1 MADGNVGSLW
11 MSLGLKETVSK
22 ELKNLGYSL
31 NGTDDKVKE
40 LQKALKGIGND
51 LKSGDV
57 DAYARGIANLS
68 KFLKDTK
75 IEAKGL
81 STLLGSI
88 SGANVQNLLG
98 GEINATNAK
107 KYLGIIKE
115 ITSALSSLGRGNSE
129 NTFGL
134 LSGLYRYSVLLDDIV
149 KIKGQIKDLKETL
162 ETPAGKKHEQSI
174 KDLIA
179 EYTKLRTEMIG
190 VVNSG
195 NLKQLDSNKYSELLG
210 RGIQLYEALHAAAVQ
225 AEKGVTALSN
235 AADKEATSIQKS
247 TEVVNEQTNAFKKQE
262 EQLKATTAAQK
273 EKSAAESKTATAP
286 KIQPFVEDKGLDKM
300 LNDVTAAREK
310 DAAATQ
316 TQIAYTKI
324 LNEVLD
330 AFKGK
335 ASTLLGVKDDS
346 GRKYVDILNEAN
358 AAIEK
363 MNKARAAAMA
373 REGKDFKPENY
384 PDPTPRIKKALE
396 YLSLLQRIDIAQKH
410 ISEVK
415 AANPNVDTKNIKEA
429 AKLVENFRDKLLALQ
444 NDKYLTGADD
454 AHILGAY
461 RKTLAMTLK
470 DVDAI
475 IGKLQKP
482 NPLSDLDG
490 NFSKLDARIDAVR
503 EKLAK
508 LRDLMNEGT
517 QKGYN
522 TSMFGE
528 RISGLGGVVARM
540 EAAMSN
546 KNGEL
551 ANVDKMKQLF
561 SDISVEL
568 NKASTAMQAYGREK
582 AKAVAQEREFAVA
595 SKLSAKDKEAEL
607 KALSDYTKR
616 YMTLVEEKR
625 KVAEKAGISPFFKND
640 NGLKNIKAEIDTLLE
655 RLGRVREDIT
665 LYQHAIGSGTKE
677 GISFGQ
683 QGLKEANTEAEKLMR
698 SITNLQNV
706 YDTLRVSQVNVK
718 DLIGQTPQKQRQDD
732 IQRRMSDY
740 YSKLEKDSAQAAKD
754 AAKAE
759 RERASAEK
767 QRQKELNSA
776 EKQRQNELRNTE
788 RRYDSLGNK
797 VRQLRAEFSRGIS
810 LGANTDKSYEEIRRL
825 LSMMRV
831 LRALQGSLSSTDWRE
846 HIGRLG
852 NYGAGHDATIAN
864 RALQDQRAINAA
876 QEKTN
881 REKEKSID
889 LERKHQ
895 QEIANSAAK
904 VRSDLVRA
912 FEQAKNSAGG
922 LNSTMQD
929 LKSLVMQGGLVYG
942 MQQFAMSVIKT
953 GGELEKQHIALQSIL
968 GDVQNANTMFSQVK
982 QLALQSPFTFSELNR
997 DVKQLAAYGVEYD
1010 QLYDT
1015 TKRLADMAS
1024 GLGVSFERIAL
1035 AFGQVRSRG
1044 WLDGKELRQ
1053 ISYAGIPLLQK
1064 LSEYY
1069 SKREGRKVSTSEVK
1083 TRISGRGVDFED
1095 VKNVFWEMTDAGG
1108 QFYNMQLVLSET
1120 LLGRFNKLKDAWE
1133 IMLSEFASDSNIVGS
1148 NLKHILDLVTNLV
1161 QALHTMAPVVV
1172 AAFSGFALKRL
1183 QTSLGGGIGAALLS
1197 GKASMAS
1204 DIQKKVLLGEKTTA
1218 QELRLLAT
1226 KKLITSEDIKA
1237 LSLAKA
1243 IKKVDLE
1250 RMYINGQISRSIY
1263 KDGMTDFAGTGTFGS
1278 RRKLVEARQ
1287 NGGWW
1292 NKAKAAFIGL
1302 QLRTNAYFTNLKI
1315 QFATTGGFWRTFALK
1330 GMSAFAILT
1339 AGARTMGATL
1349 LAAVGGLPGL
1359 IITGVTMGISY
1370 MYTKS
1375 ADLTNRINQTANEIE
1390 DRIKQLNDFLRENDT
1405 AKVLSGG
1412 DIKEVDNLIDAYKEK
1427 LKQLEPYNYNNL
1439 VMKADEKQSHEERL
1453 KYLDEELKR
1462 LRDAE
1467 MIAKSKM
1474 GNRDNYSDFSGA
1486 ITRSNRNY
1494 ETLEKTTAQNMS
1506 DKGMDFASARS
1517 AAWKGLQPYQKGDM
1531 VNPIKKVI
1539 LKQFGDISKDETMRL
1554 AAMQAM
1560 SNIFASMEIPES
1572 RANMIRASVLQAFGI
1587 GDKDSWLQEEAK
1599 NKLSDLLDS
1608 IAPTIAT
1615 KIRSGQTLNE
1625 AEKAKVEELMQDAKR
1640 GLTGQY
1646 PEFEKALQALLDAS
1660 NFEAVINLVFKDSK
1674 FNDVQN
1680 ELLGNLPKMPL
1691 GVGDPET
1698 QAKKQK
1704 FAQSWGKEGSW
1715 TKAREAANADVAA
1728 KKKEYE
1734 AAKKAKSKRQDE
1746 LKKEWQL
1753 AEQTAK
1759 ELNLFDAKKDKNK
1772 GPKKDSAL
1780 ESLRQQFE
1788 DFKAARQ
1795 WYQKYIGIGN
1805 TQSEAIGKVKSL
1817 FPNLDWKKIDL
1828 SKYMESLEAMM
1839 PGRGFWNTTDRKKFH
1854 TQVNREKAEWQ
1865 YSEIDKVEWERV
1877 SSNFKEA
1884 LEKGVKQANLQKELY
1899 EKTGSLDFAK
1909 LAFQDGAV
1917 WDKQTRKMAE
1927 DFKKNFGHDVN
1938 LGMTEADA
1946 KVLYKDTPLALE
1958 AWQKITTLVKD
1969 NYVKSLQQAADI
1981 IAQTASTQEKIAA
1994 IYAKY
1999 ETPIAQAEEAGN
2011 YGLASRYTRQRDK
2024 EVNSAKTEAF
2034 NKSSDYITFFGAVSQ
2049 LGMDRA
2055 SEIASQIRE
2064 NINQALA
2071 DGTIDAREYG
2081 KQIQQLDEQLN
2092 KLSSGKKNFF
2102 NSGLSGVAEQ
2112 RVKNANEKI
2121 TAGAAL
2127 KQEGERMQQEANTEL
2142 IEAFSNLDFDA
2153 VDEIV
2158 AKMLEGHEKEEKG
2171 DAKLKQ
2177 GQKEAKAA
2185 NEFKE
2190 SMANVSAA
2198 ASKINENIQ
2207 SIVAT
2212 FNDIKD
2218 TASALGVDTENDGWQ
2233 DATAFFNSLGGVS
2246 SSISNMVTSAMSG
2259 NVGGVLQG
2267 FVGIFTSPF
2276 KAFAAAHDAKLE
2288 RQIKLAERNIT
2299 ELERLRN
2306 DVKTAIENTLGGVY
2320 SYKMDADTRKRLG
2333 NVTNSYEKAAR
2344 GESKKSQYSSDTYT
2358 TAKKSLSDPGN
2369 AYLAEQASLM
2379 AQKDEMQ
2386 RQLNAEEGKKKKDKD
2401 KIADYKQQ
2409 IKEMET
2415 TINNFAKDFLKDVYG
2430 VDMKAWASQL
2440 TDAVVSAWSKGE
2452 DAIDAYKKKAKEMVK
2467 DLTKNIVS
2475 QKLMEVALQGPL
2487 DNLTEIIKQKGKL
2500 EPEDVVKVAD
2510 DLYNGTNNA
2519 AENITAILERLKNMG
2534 LDLSENGDGSVT
2546 NGITNITEETADIL
2560 ASYVNAIR
2568 LDVSV
2573 NRAQVKDIGELLK
2586 MRLPEMG
2593 QIQKAQL
2600 GQLTQIVMLAE
2611 ARNEKLDR
2619 MMDWMNAVST
2629 SGRKKLYIS

>member
-1 MADGNVGSLW
+1 MADGNVGNLW
-11 MSLGLKETVSK
+11 MSLGLKDAVSK
-22 ELKNLGYSL
+22 ELKKMADNMEVVDAKTKRAQEQLRKL
-31 NGTDDKVKE
+31 AETDASGKGVAFLDKLKKAIGSSTKEAKE
-40 LQKALKGIGND
+40 LQAIFDAIRNIRGGFGALTGDFGKANLQSYADILKEIRSSMGKISFGGMSGMGEGIYAKIEAVRSAINGINKITNETFRLWD
-51 LKSGDV
+51 SVPRSSPKAKAEFNNIREQLAEIKNAGLGYLKSGDFSK
-57 DAYARGIANLS
+57 AYAWANGLDEQIGKIS
-68 KFLKDTK
+68 SSYEKFLASEKSVVESLRREEGQSRKTTD
-75 IEAKGL
+75 
-81 STLLGSI
+81 
-88 SGANVQNLLG
+88 
-98 GEINATNAK
+98 AT
-107 KYLGIIKE
+107 
-115 ITSALSSLGRGNSE
+115 
-129 NTFGL
+129 
-134 LSGLYRYSVLLDDIV
+134 
-149 KIKGQIKDLKETL
+149 
-162 ETPAGKKHEQSI
+162 
-174 KDLIA
+174 
-179 EYTKLRTEMIG
+179 
-190 VVNSG
+190 
-195 NLKQLDSNKYSELLG
+195 
-210 RGIQLYEALHAAAVQ
+210 
-225 AEKGVTALSN
+225 
-235 AADKEATSIQKS
+235 
-247 TEVVNEQTNAFKKQE
+247 NEQTNALKKQE

-273 EKSAAESKTATAP
+273 EKNATENKAAAAP
-286 KIQPFVEDKGLDKM
+286 KMQPFVEDKGLDKM

-316 TQIAYTKI
+316 AQTSYQLK
-324 LNEVLD
+324 LNEALD

-335 ASTLLGVKDDS
+335 ASAVIGVKDDS
-346 GRKYVDILNEAN
+346 GRKYVDILNAAN
-358 AAIEK
+358 VAIEK
-363 MNKARAAAMA
+363 VNKERAKAMKDQ
-373 REGKDFKPENY
+373 GKAFNPNDF
-384 PDPTPRIKKALE
+384 PDPTPRLKKALE

-415 AANPNVDTKNIKEA
+415 AANPNVDTKNIENA
-429 AKLVENFRDKLLALQ
+429 TRLIENFRNRLLSLQDKMFG
-444 NDKYLTGADD
+444 TGADN
-454 AHILGAY
+454 AHVLGMY
-461 RKTLAMTLK
+461 GKTLAMTLK

-528 RISGLGGVVARM
+528 RISGLGGVVTRM

-551 ANVDKMKQLF
+551 ANIDKMKQLF

-616 YMTLVEEKR
+616 YMTLVEEKH

-655 RLGRVREDIT
+655 RLGRVREDIA
-665 LYQHAIGSGTKE
+665 LYQHAIGTGTKE

-706 YDTLRVSQVNVK
+706 YDTLRVSQANVK

-759 RERASAEK
+759 RERAA
-767 QRQKELNSA
+767 A

-797 VRQLRAEFSRGIS
+797 VRALRREFSRGIS
-810 LGANTDKSYEEIRRL
+810 LGADVSKAEAEIHRL
-825 LSMMRV
+825 IDIMRY
-831 LRALQGSLSSTDWRE
+831 LRQMRTWLVEGQNVVGRIGS
-846 HIGRLG
+846 IGT
-852 NYGAGHDATIAN
+852 GHDATQAG

-1494 ETLEKTTAQNMS
+1494 ERLEKTTAQNMS

-1608 IAPTIAT
+1608 VAPTIAT

-1680 ELLGNLPKMPL
+1680 ELLGNLPKIPL
-1691 GVGDPET
+1691 GVGDPEI

-1715 TKAREAANADVAA
+1715 TKAREAANADIAA

-1772 GPKKDSAL
+1772 NEGPKKDSAL

-1839 PGRGFWNTTDRKKFH
+1839 PGNSFWNTTDRKKFR

-1865 YSEIDKVEWERV
+1865 YSEVDKVEWERV

-2158 AKMLEGHEKEEKG
+2158 AKMLEGNEKEKKG

-2415 TINNFAKDFLKDVYG
+2415 TINNFAKDFLKDIYG

-2467 DLTKNIVS
+2467 GLTKNIVS
-2475 QKLMEVALQGPL
+2475 QKVMEVALQGPL

-2546 NGITNITEETADIL
+2546 NGIKNITEETADIL

>member
-22 ELKNLGYSL
+22 ELNKIADGMTGVDAKTRKAQENLRKLADTDVSGKNISFLKKIQNALGDTSAEA
-31 NGTDDKVKE
+31 KE
-40 LQKALKGIGND
+40 LQAVLGVIGKTKGGWKGITED
-51 LKSGDV
+51 LNIGKLQQCAKLV
-57 DAYARGIANLS
+57 RELEFALTNIES
-68 KFLKDTK
+68 K
-75 IEAKGL
+75 KGL
-81 STLLGSI
+81 SDSGFNLQSTIYQSREAIDAIASLQNHLKFADAPTASGLKAIRQELQGLINEGTSLIQSPIKNYMQIDKWLNTLDGKVTDIEYKYIVATQGVSK
-88 SGANVQNLLG
+88 
-98 GEINATNAK
+98 ETNAV
-107 KYLGIIKE
+107 
-115 ITSALSSLGRGNSE
+115 A
-129 NTFGL
+129 
-134 LSGLYRYSVLLDDIV
+134 D
-149 KIKGQIKDLKETL
+149 
-162 ETPAGKKHEQSI
+162 AGKRAEEQT
-174 KDLIA
+174 KKNA
-179 EYTKLRTEMIG
+179 EA
-190 VVNSG
+190 VN
-195 NLKQLDSNKYSELLG
+195 
-210 RGIQLYEALHAAAVQ
+210 V
-225 AEKGVTALSN
+225 
-235 AADKEATSIQKS
+235 
-247 TEVVNEQTNAFKKQE
+247 QTNALKKQE
-262 EQLKATTAAQK
+262 EQLKATSAAQK
-273 EKSAAESKTATAP
+273 EKSATESKTATAP
-286 KIQPFVEDKGLDKM
+286 KIQPFVENKGLNKM
-300 LNDVTAAREK
+300 LNEATAAREK
-310 DAAATQ
+310 DVAATQ
-316 TQIAYTKI
+316 AQTSYQLK
-324 LNEVLD
+324 LNEALD

-335 ASTLLGVKDDS
+335 ASAVIGVKDDS
-346 GRKYVDILNEAN
+346 GRKYVDILNAAN
-358 AAIEK
+358 VAIEK
-363 MNKARAAAMA
+363 VNKERAKAMKDQ
-373 REGKDFKPENY
+373 GKAFNPNDF
-384 PDPTPRIKKALE
+384 PDPTPRLKKALE

-415 AANPNVDTKNIKEA
+415 AANPNVDTKNIENA
-429 AKLVENFRDKLLALQ
+429 TRLIENFRNRLLSLQDKMFG
-444 NDKYLTGADD
+444 TGADN
-454 AHILGAY
+454 AHVLGMY
-461 RKTLAMTLK
+461 GKTLAMTLK

-655 RLGRVREDIT
+655 RLGRVREDIA
-665 LYQHAIGSGTKE
+665 LYQHAIGTGTKE

-706 YDTLRVSQVNVK
+706 YDTLRVSQANVK

-759 RERASAEK
+759 RERAA
-767 QRQKELNSA
+767 A

-810 LGANTDKSYEEIRRL
+810 LGAHTDKSYEEIRRL

-831 LRALQGSLSSTDWRE
+831 LRALQGSLSSTNWRE
-846 HIGRLG
+846 HLGRLG
-852 NYGAGHDATIAN
+852 NYGAGHDATQAE

-929 LKSLVMQGGLVYG
+929 FKSLIMQGGLVYG
-942 MQQFAMSVIKT
+942 MQQFAMSVITT

-968 GDVQNANTMFSQVK
+968 GDIQNANTMFSQVK
-982 QLALQSPFTFSELNR
+982 ELALQSPFTFSELNK

-1069 SKREGRKVSTSEVK
+1069 SKREGRKVTTSDVK

-1120 LLGRFNKLKDAWE
+1120 LLGRYNKLKDAWE
-1133 IMLSEFASDSNIVGS
+1133 IMLSDFASGNSVIGKG
-1148 NLKHILDLVTNLV
+1148 LKGILNLVTELV
-1161 QALHTMAPVVV
+1161 QAMHSMAPVVA
-1172 AAFSGFALKRL
+1172 AAFTGFALKKM
-1183 QTSLGGGIGAALLS
+1183 QTALGGGIGAALLS
-1197 GKASMAS
+1197 GKASMAA
-1204 DIQKKVLLGEKTTA
+1204 DVQKRVLLGESVTA
-1218 QELRLLAT
+1218 QELRLLQT
-1226 KKLITSEDIKA
+1226 KKQITAEDLKALVAAKALTKAELDRMLITKSITPEMYKQTLAEMGLVSKTWTLKGALSGILGPIKA
-1237 LSLAKA
+1237 IPGKIRAAAVSTASWLAGLRA
-1243 IKKVDLE
+1243 GTTSV
-1250 RMYINGQISRSIY
+1250 RAS
-1263 KDGMTDFAGTGTFGS
+1263 FAGLWASFSMRG
-1278 RRKLVEARQ
+1278 
-1287 NGGWW
+1287 
-1292 NKAKAAFIGL
+1292 AA
-1302 QLRTNAYFTNLKI
+1302 
-1315 QFATTGGFWRTFALK
+1315 
-1330 GMSAFAILT
+1330 AINIVT
-1339 AGARTMGATL
+1339 AGARTLATTL
-1349 LAAVGGLPGL
+1349 WTAIGGLPGL
-1359 IITGVTMGISY
+1359 LITGVTMGMGYWYSKNEELKNS
-1370 MYTKS
+1370 MK
-1375 ADLTNRINQTANEIE
+1375 QTADELQ
-1390 DRIKQLNDFLRENDT
+1390 DRYKQLNDFMKEND
-1405 AKVLSGG
+1405 ASKAIAEG
-1412 DIKEVDNLIDAYKEK
+1412 DDRAIDNMIDEYKEK
-1427 LKQLEPYNYNNL
+1427 IKQIAPYNYNNL
-1439 VMKADEKQSHEERL
+1439 VMKAEEKESHKERL
-1453 KYLDEELKR
+1453 KYLADELNLLQKANELSQGR
-1462 LRDAE
+1462 LTDSGMYKDLKDAAE
-1467 MIAKSKM
+1467 KSSKVFENIDAVASDLITGGEDKQTARKKSFELSLDAKTSTENLKKE
-1474 GNRDNYSDFSGA
+1474 
-1486 ITRSNRNY
+1486 IT
-1494 ETLEKTTAQNMS
+1494 K
-1506 DKGMDFASARS
+1506 
-1517 AAWKGLQPYQKGDM
+1517 
-1531 VNPIKKVI
+1531 I
-1539 LKQFGDISKDETMRL
+1539 FGDISNDRTALE
-1554 AAMQAM
+1554 AAKLSL
-1560 SNIFASMEIPES
+1560 SNLFSGMGIPED
-1572 RANMIRASVLQAFGI
+1572 RANEIRASVLQAFGI
-1587 GDKDSWLQEEAK
+1587 TDGWLESQVGSEMRQMIDNVAP
-1599 NKLSDLLDS
+1599 D
-1608 IAPTIAT
+1608 IAM
-1615 KIRSGQTLNE
+1615 KIRSGQKLTNE
-1625 AEKAKVEELMQDAKR
+1625 EARKVRELMDDAKKN
-1640 GLTGQY
+1640 LILKY
-1646 PEFEKALQALLDAS
+1646 PELESTLQRLLAAS
-1660 NFEAVINLVFKDSK
+1660 HFSAVIDLVVNDAGKYG
-1674 FNDVQN
+1674 DVQ
-1680 ELLGNLPKMPL
+1680 GTMAKRMP
-1691 GVGDPET
+1691 
-1698 QAKKQK
+1698 K
-1704 FAQSWGKEGSW
+1704 FALYEKSKKDQYMSYISSWGKQDSW
-1715 TKAREAANADVAA
+1715 YEARNAA
-1728 KKKEYE
+1728 KTEIDRLKNEYD
-1734 AAKKAKSKRQDE
+1734 AARKSKSSKERLNWLKYQYDNAVGAAFDLLNYDYKGEDKKSNKVPKVKGDKKDKELDE
-1746 LKKEWQL
+1746 LKRQL
-1753 AEQTAK
+1753 
-1759 ELNLFDAKKDKNK
+1759 
-1772 GPKKDSAL
+1772 
-1780 ESLRQQFE
+1780 E

-1795 WYQKYIGIGN
+1795 AYQKLRK
-1805 TQSEAIGKVKSL
+1805 EAGMSRAKAKNEVFGLYKD
-1817 FPNLDWKKIDL
+1817 LDWKKIDL
-1828 SKYMESLEAMM
+1828 DNYSGSIARLK
-1839 PGRGFWNTTDRKKFH
+1839 GGFNFDKTIDRKKFR
-1854 TQVNREKAEWQ
+1854 TQLDKENFEWRF
-1865 YSEIDKVEWERV
+1865 SEELKPEWERV
-1877 SSNFKEA
+1877 ASNFKEA

-1917 WDKQTRKMAE
+1917 WDEQTRKMAE
-1927 DFKKNFGHDVN
+1927 DFKKNFGYDVN

-1981 IAQTASTQEKIAA
+1981 IAQTASTQEKIAT

-1999 ETPIAQAEEAGN
+1999 ETPIAQAKEAGDN
-2011 YGLASRYTRQRDK
+2011 GLAYRYTRQRDK

-2102 NSGLSGVAEQ
+2102 NAGLSGVAEQ
-2112 RVKNANEKI
+2112 RVQNANEKI

-2127 KQEGERMQQEANTEL
+2127 KQEGERLAQEATTRL
-2142 IEAFSNLDFDA
+2142 LDALKNSDW
-2153 VDEIV
+2153 DGV
-2158 AKMLEGHEKEEKG
+2158 AKATAEVQEGKKKAKEGENKI
-2171 DAKLKQ
+2171 KE
-2177 GQKEAKAA
+2177 GQEEAKAA
-2185 NEFKE
+2185 NKFKKAM
-2190 SMANVSAA
+2190 SAVSVAA
-2198 ASKINENIQ
+2198 DKINANIQ
-2207 SIVAT
+2207 GVVAA

-2218 TASALGVDTENDGWQ
+2218 TASALGVDTESNAWQ
-2233 DATAFFNSLGGVS
+2233 DATAFFDSLNGISNSI
-2246 SSISNMVTSAMSG
+2246 SSIATSAMSG
-2259 NVGGVLQG
+2259 NVGGVIQG
-2267 FVGIFTSPF
+2267 VVGIFTSPF
-2276 KAFAAAHDAKLE
+2276 KAFAAAHDAKQE

-2299 ELERLRN
+2299 ELEHLRN
-2306 DVKTAIENTLGGVY
+2306 DVKTTIENTLGGVY
-2320 SYKMDADTRKRLG
+2320 SYEMDKDTKATLKK
-2333 NVTNSYEKAAR
+2333 VTDNYEK
-2344 GESKKSQYSSDTYT
+2344 GLKLQKSGVLIGYNGPYTSDTYNA
-2358 TAKKSLSDPGN
+2358 AKKSLAEPDN
-2369 AYLAEQASLM
+2369 AFLAEQASLM

-2386 RQLNAEEGKKKKDKD
+2386 RQLNAEQGKKKKDKD
-2401 KIADYKQQ
+2401 KIADYKQE

-2415 TINNFAKDFLKDVYG
+2415 TIKQLATDFLKDIYG
-2430 VDMKAWASQL
+2430 VDMKSWASQL
-2440 TDAVVSAWSKGE
+2440 TDAVVSAWEKGE
-2452 DAIDAYKKKAKEMVK
+2452 DAIDAYKKKARDMVK
-2467 DLTKNIVS
+2467 DLTKNILS
-2475 QKLMEVALQGPL
+2475 QKIMEKALEGPL
-2487 DNLTEIIKQKGKL
+2487 EALTTTIKQKGRL
-2500 EPEDVVKVAD
+2500 EPEDVLNVANELYKQTD
-2510 DLYNGTNNA
+2510 DAVY
-2519 AENITAILERLKNMG
+2519 NITAILESLKDKG
-2534 LDLSENGDGSVT
+2534 LDLSATGDGSVT
-2546 NGITNITEETADIL
+2546 NGIKNITEETADIL

>member
-22 ELKNLGYSL
+22 ELNKIADGMTGVDAKTRKAQENLRKLADTDVSGKNISFLKKIQNALGDTSAEA
-31 NGTDDKVKE
+31 KE
-40 LQKALKGIGND
+40 LQAVLGVIGKTKGGWKGITED
-51 LKSGDV
+51 LNIGKLQQ
-57 DAYARGIANLS
+57 YAKLVRELEFALTNIES
-68 KFLKDTK
+68 K
-75 IEAKGL
+75 KGL
-81 STLLGSI
+81 SDSGFNLQSTIYQSREAIDAIASLQNHLKFADAPTASGLKAIRQELQGLINEGTSLIHSPIKNYMQIDKWLNTLDGKVTDIEYKYIVATQGVSK
-88 SGANVQNLLG
+88 
-98 GEINATNAK
+98 ETNAV
-107 KYLGIIKE
+107 
-115 ITSALSSLGRGNSE
+115 A
-129 NTFGL
+129 
-134 LSGLYRYSVLLDDIV
+134 D
-149 KIKGQIKDLKETL
+149 
-162 ETPAGKKHEQSI
+162 AGKRAEEQT
-174 KDLIA
+174 KKNA
-179 EYTKLRTEMIG
+179 E
-190 VVNSG
+190 
-195 NLKQLDSNKYSELLG
+195 
-210 RGIQLYEALHAAAVQ
+210 A
-225 AEKGVTALSN
+225 
-235 AADKEATSIQKS
+235 
-247 TEVVNEQTNAFKKQE
+247 VNEQTNALKKQE

-286 KIQPFVEDKGLDKM
+286 KIQPFVENKGLNKM
-300 LNDVTAAREK
+300 LNEATAAREK
-310 DAAATQ
+310 DVAATQ
-316 TQIAYTKI
+316 AQTSYQLK
-324 LNEVLD
+324 LNEALD

-335 ASTLLGVKDDS
+335 ASAVIGVKDDS
-346 GRKYVDILNEAN
+346 GRKYVDILNAAN
-358 AAIEK
+358 VAIEK
-363 MNKARAAAMA
+363 VNKERAKAMKDQ
-373 REGKDFKPENY
+373 GKAFNPNDF
-384 PDPTPRIKKALE
+384 PDPTPRLKKALE

-415 AANPNVDTKNIKEA
+415 AANPNVDTKNIENA
-429 AKLVENFRDKLLALQ
+429 TRLIENFRNRLLSLQDKMFG
-444 NDKYLTGADD
+444 TGADN
-454 AHILGAY
+454 AHVLGMY
-461 RKTLAMTLK
+461 GKTLAMTLK

-582 AKAVAQEREFAVA
+582 AKAVATDRNLETMEARYRRLQELMSEVSRKIRELNDSAKRGFKVGADTSRVGSAISRLFEMRDKFNNADIGSKNAVA
-595 SKLSAKDKEAEL
+595 EL
-607 KALSDYTKR
+607 VSEYK
-616 YMTLVEEKR
+616 
-625 KVAEKAGISPFFKND
+625 I
-640 NGLKNIKAEIDTLLE
+640 LKNEIGNAKSEQDKLNNAITRANKKQDRKNERQEARDNKQRLSEIKA
-655 RLGRVREDIT
+655 
-665 LYQHAIGSGTKE
+665 A
-677 GISFGQ
+677 
-683 QGLKEANTEAEKLMR
+683 EA
-698 SITNLQNV
+698 
-706 YDTLRVSQVNVK
+706 
-718 DLIGQTPQKQRQDD
+718 
-732 IQRRMSDY
+732 
-740 YSKLEKDSAQAAKD
+740 
-754 AAKAE
+754 
-759 RERASAEK
+759 
-767 QRQKELNSA
+767 
-776 EKQRQNELRNTE
+776 
-788 RRYDSLGNK
+788 RYDSLGNK
-797 VRQLRAEFSRGIS
+797 VRSLRREFSRGIS
-810 LGANTDKSYEEIRRL
+810 LGADVSKAEAEIHRL
-825 LSMMRV
+825 IDIMRY
-831 LRALQGSLSSTDWRE
+831 LRQMRTWLVEGQNVVGRIGS
-846 HIGRLG
+846 IGT
-852 NYGAGHDATIAN
+852 GHDATQAG

-1226 KKLITSEDIKA
+1226 KKLIISEDIKA

-1375 ADLTNRINQTANEIE
+1375 ADLTNRINQTTNEIE

-1494 ETLEKTTAQNMS
+1494 ERLEKTTAQNMS

-1715 TKAREAANADVAA
+1715 TKARETANADVAA

-1780 ESLRQQFE
+1780 KSLRQQFE

-1839 PGRGFWNTTDRKKFH
+1839 PGRGFWNTTDRKKFR

-2415 TINNFAKDFLKDVYG
+2415 TINNFAKDFLKDIYG

-2475 QKLMEVALQGPL
+2475 QKVMEVALQGPL

>member
-1 MADGNVGSLW
+1 MASG
-11 MSLGLKETVSK
+11 
-22 ELKNLGYSL
+22 NLGDLWFQLGIKDNSHKALNSMLKDVQRLEGMINSL
-31 NGTDDKVKE
+31 NLSINKEQDPKKKKEMKEQLSNALNYLHLLQKVNIELNKISGIKNVNAGINTGELDRAKKALMDFRNELINLQAGKTAGGVDNAFMSAYNAKFRNLITDVRQIEKAFDKENTLSASKNNAARLNRELETTKNKLAEIQSLQSRGIRNRIDTTALLSGGNTLRGVKRRMETMLADDNLLANGAKVKSLLSDIAFAYTKATGKVQEYKRTASETASVDSAFSKQKLAVEQINTILGNIDKLKGKSLEIGTDTSKLTAVRGEIERIKTTIESFSGKQLLNKGFGDALNE
-40 LQKALKGIGND
+40 LQLWKERVN
-51 LKSGDV
+51 
-57 DAYARGIANLS
+57 RT
-68 KFLKDTK
+68 LKDQ
-75 IEAKGL
+75 
-81 STLLGSI
+81 
-88 SGANVQNLLG
+88 SGANQSAKATDRNLETMEARYRRLQELMSEVSRKIRELNDSARQG
-98 GEINATNAK
+98 IKVGADTSRAEIAISRLTEMRDKFNNADIGSKNAVAELVSEYKILKNEIGNAK
-107 KYLGIIKE
+107 SEQDKLNNA
-115 ITSALSSLGRGNSE
+115 ITRAN
-129 NTFGL
+129 
-134 LSGLYRYSVLLDDIV
+134 
-149 KIKGQIKDLKETL
+149 
-162 ETPAGKKHEQSI
+162 
-174 KDLIA
+174 
-179 EYTKLRTEMIG
+179 
-190 VVNSG
+190 
-195 NLKQLDSNKYSELLG
+195 
-210 RGIQLYEALHAAAVQ
+210 
-225 AEKGVTALSN
+225 
-235 AADKEATSIQKS
+235 
-247 TEVVNEQTNAFKKQE
+247 KKQDRKNE
-262 EQLKATTAAQK
+262 RQEARDNKQRLSEIK
-273 EKSAAESKTATAP
+273 AAEA
-286 KIQPFVEDKGLDKM
+286 
-300 LNDVTAAREK
+300 
-310 DAAATQ
+310 
-316 TQIAYTKI
+316 
-324 LNEVLD
+324 
-330 AFKGK
+330 
-335 ASTLLGVKDDS
+335 
-346 GRKYVDILNEAN
+346 
-358 AAIEK
+358 
-363 MNKARAAAMA
+363 
-373 REGKDFKPENY
+373 
-384 PDPTPRIKKALE
+384 
-396 YLSLLQRIDIAQKH
+396 
-410 ISEVK
+410 
-415 AANPNVDTKNIKEA
+415 
-429 AKLVENFRDKLLALQ
+429 
-444 NDKYLTGADD
+444 
-454 AHILGAY
+454 
-461 RKTLAMTLK
+461 
-470 DVDAI
+470 
-475 IGKLQKP
+475 
-482 NPLSDLDG
+482 
-490 NFSKLDARIDAVR
+490 
-503 EKLAK
+503 
-508 LRDLMNEGT
+508 
-517 QKGYN
+517 
-522 TSMFGE
+522 
-528 RISGLGGVVARM
+528 
-540 EAAMSN
+540 
-546 KNGEL
+546 
-551 ANVDKMKQLF
+551 
-561 SDISVEL
+561 
-568 NKASTAMQAYGREK
+568 
-582 AKAVAQEREFAVA
+582 
-595 SKLSAKDKEAEL
+595 
-607 KALSDYTKR
+607 
-616 YMTLVEEKR
+616 
-625 KVAEKAGISPFFKND
+625 
-640 NGLKNIKAEIDTLLE
+640 
-655 RLGRVREDIT
+655 
-665 LYQHAIGSGTKE
+665 
-677 GISFGQ
+677 
-683 QGLKEANTEAEKLMR
+683 
-698 SITNLQNV
+698 
-706 YDTLRVSQVNVK
+706 
-718 DLIGQTPQKQRQDD
+718 
-732 IQRRMSDY
+732 
-740 YSKLEKDSAQAAKD
+740 
-754 AAKAE
+754 
-759 RERASAEK
+759 
-767 QRQKELNSA
+767 
-776 EKQRQNELRNTE
+776 
-788 RRYDSLGNK
+788 RYDSLGNK
-797 VRQLRAEFSRGIS
+797 VRALRREFSRGIS
-810 LGANTDKSYEEIRRL
+810 LGADVSKAEAEIHRL
-825 LSMMRV
+825 IHLMRYFKIMHSELKAGNMSAV
-831 LRALQGSLSSTDWRE
+831 GRIGS
-846 HIGRLG
+846 IGT
-852 NYGAGHDATIAN
+852 GHDATQAG

-1405 AKVLSGG
+1405 AKVLAGG

-1494 ETLEKTTAQNMS
+1494 ERLEKTTAQNMS

-1608 IAPTIAT
+1608 VAPTIAT

-1680 ELLGNLPKMPL
+1680 ELLGNLPKIPL
-1691 GVGDPET
+1691 GVGDPEI

-1759 ELNLFDAKKDKNK
+1759 ELNLFDAKKDKNKNK

-1899 EKTGSLDFAK
+1899 KKTGSLDFAK

-2158 AKMLEGHEKEEKG
+2158 AKMLEGNEKEKKG

-2415 TINNFAKDFLKDVYG
+2415 TINNFAKDFLKDIYG

-2475 QKLMEVALQGPL
+2475 QKVMEAALQGPL
-2487 DNLTEIIKQKGKL
+2487 DNLTEIIKKKGKL

-2546 NGITNITEETADIL
+2546 NGIKNITEETADIL

>member
-1 MADGNVGSLW
+1 MASGNLGDLWFQLGIKDNSHKALNSMLKDVQRLEGMINSLNQKI
-11 MSLGLKETVSK
+11 SDVKTDAKDSK
-22 ELKNLGYSL
+22 EMKARLLNALNYLHLLQKVNIELNKVGDIKNVNAGINTGELDRAKKALMDFRNELINLQAGKTAGGVDNAFMSAYNAKFRNLITDVRQIEKAFDKENTLSASKNNAARLNRELETTKNKLAEIQSLQSRGIRNRIDTTALLSGGNTLRGVKRRMETMLADDNLLANGAKVKSLLSDIAFAYTKATGKVQEYKRTASETASVDSAFRKQKLAVEQINTILSNIDKLKGKSL
-31 NGTDDKVKE
+31 EFGTDTSKLTAVRGEIERIKTTIESFSGKQLLNKGFGDTLNE
-40 LQKALKGIGND
+40 LQLWKERVN
-51 LKSGDV
+51 
-57 DAYARGIANLS
+57 RT
-68 KFLKDTK
+68 LKDQ
-75 IEAKGL
+75 
-81 STLLGSI
+81 
-88 SGANVQNLLG
+88 SGANQSAKATDRNLETMEARYRRLQELVSEVNRKIRELNDSARQG
-98 GEINATNAK
+98 IKVGADTSRAEIAISRLTEMRDKFNNADIGSKNAVAELVSEYKILKNEIGNAK
-107 KYLGIIKE
+107 SEQDKLNNA
-115 ITSALSSLGRGNSE
+115 ITRAN
-129 NTFGL
+129 
-134 LSGLYRYSVLLDDIV
+134 
-149 KIKGQIKDLKETL
+149 
-162 ETPAGKKHEQSI
+162 
-174 KDLIA
+174 
-179 EYTKLRTEMIG
+179 
-190 VVNSG
+190 
-195 NLKQLDSNKYSELLG
+195 
-210 RGIQLYEALHAAAVQ
+210 
-225 AEKGVTALSN
+225 
-235 AADKEATSIQKS
+235 
-247 TEVVNEQTNAFKKQE
+247 KKQDRKNE
-262 EQLKATTAAQK
+262 RQEARDNKQRLSEIK
-273 EKSAAESKTATAP
+273 AAEA
-286 KIQPFVEDKGLDKM
+286 
-300 LNDVTAAREK
+300 
-310 DAAATQ
+310 
-316 TQIAYTKI
+316 
-324 LNEVLD
+324 
-330 AFKGK
+330 
-335 ASTLLGVKDDS
+335 
-346 GRKYVDILNEAN
+346 
-358 AAIEK
+358 
-363 MNKARAAAMA
+363 
-373 REGKDFKPENY
+373 
-384 PDPTPRIKKALE
+384 
-396 YLSLLQRIDIAQKH
+396 
-410 ISEVK
+410 
-415 AANPNVDTKNIKEA
+415 
-429 AKLVENFRDKLLALQ
+429 
-444 NDKYLTGADD
+444 
-454 AHILGAY
+454 
-461 RKTLAMTLK
+461 
-470 DVDAI
+470 
-475 IGKLQKP
+475 
-482 NPLSDLDG
+482 
-490 NFSKLDARIDAVR
+490 
-503 EKLAK
+503 
-508 LRDLMNEGT
+508 
-517 QKGYN
+517 
-522 TSMFGE
+522 
-528 RISGLGGVVARM
+528 
-540 EAAMSN
+540 
-546 KNGEL
+546 
-551 ANVDKMKQLF
+551 
-561 SDISVEL
+561 
-568 NKASTAMQAYGREK
+568 
-582 AKAVAQEREFAVA
+582 
-595 SKLSAKDKEAEL
+595 
-607 KALSDYTKR
+607 
-616 YMTLVEEKR
+616 
-625 KVAEKAGISPFFKND
+625 
-640 NGLKNIKAEIDTLLE
+640 
-655 RLGRVREDIT
+655 
-665 LYQHAIGSGTKE
+665 
-677 GISFGQ
+677 
-683 QGLKEANTEAEKLMR
+683 
-698 SITNLQNV
+698 
-706 YDTLRVSQVNVK
+706 
-718 DLIGQTPQKQRQDD
+718 
-732 IQRRMSDY
+732 
-740 YSKLEKDSAQAAKD
+740 
-754 AAKAE
+754 
-759 RERASAEK
+759 
-767 QRQKELNSA
+767 
-776 EKQRQNELRNTE
+776 
-788 RRYDSLGNK
+788 RYDSLGNK
-797 VRQLRAEFSRGIS
+797 VRSLRREFSRGIS
-810 LGANTDKSYEEIRRL
+810 LGADVSKAEAEIHRL
-825 LSMMRV
+825 IDIMRY
-831 LRALQGSLSSTDWRE
+831 LRQMRTWLVEGQNVVGRIGS
-846 HIGRLG
+846 IGT
-852 NYGAGHDATIAN
+852 GHDATQAG

-1375 ADLTNRINQTANEIE
+1375 ADLTNRINQTTNEIE

-1494 ETLEKTTAQNMS
+1494 ERLEKTTAQNMS

-1772 GPKKDSAL
+1772 GTKKDSAL

-1839 PGRGFWNTTDRKKFH
+1839 PGRGFWNTTDRKKFR

-1865 YSEIDKVEWERV
+1865 YSEVDKVEWERV

-1917 WDKQTRKMAE
+1917 WNKQTRKMAE

-2401 KIADYKQQ
+2401 KIADYKQE

-2415 TINNFAKDFLKDVYG
+2415 TIKQLATDFLKDIYG
-2430 VDMKAWASQL
+2430 VDMKSWASQL
-2440 TDAVVSAWSKGE
+2440 TDAVVSAWEKGE
-2452 DAIDAYKKKAKEMVK
+2452 DAIDAYKKKARDMVK
-2467 DLTKNIVS
+2467 DLTKNILS
-2475 QKLMEVALQGPL
+2475 QKIMEKALEGPL
-2487 DNLTEIIKQKGKL
+2487 EALTTTIKQKGRL
-2500 EPEDVVKVAD
+2500 EPEDVVNVAD
-2510 DLYNGTNNA
+2510 ELYKQTDDA
-2519 AENITAILERLKNMG
+2519 VYNITAILESLKDKG
-2534 LDLSENGDGSVT
+2534 LDLSATGDSSLT
-2546 NGITNITEETADIL
+2546 NGIKNITEETADIL

>member
-1 MADGNVGSLW
+1 MADGNVGNLW

-22 ELKNLGYSL
+22 ELNKIADGMTGVDAKTRKAQENLRKLADTDVSGKNISFLKKIQNALGDTSAEA
-31 NGTDDKVKE
+31 KE
-40 LQKALKGIGND
+40 LQAVLGVIGKTKGGWKGITED
-51 LKSGDV
+51 LNIGKLQQ
-57 DAYARGIANLS
+57 YAKLVRELEFALTNIES
-68 KFLKDTK
+68 K
-75 IEAKGL
+75 KGL
-81 STLLGSI
+81 SDSGFNLQSTIYQSREAIDAIASLQNHLKFADAPTASGLKAIRQELQGLINEGTSLIQSPIKNYTQIDKWLNTLDGKVTDIEYKYIVATQGVSK
-88 SGANVQNLLG
+88 
-98 GEINATNAK
+98 ETNAV
-107 KYLGIIKE
+107 
-115 ITSALSSLGRGNSE
+115 A
-129 NTFGL
+129 
-134 LSGLYRYSVLLDDIV
+134 D
-149 KIKGQIKDLKETL
+149 
-162 ETPAGKKHEQSI
+162 AGKRAEEQT
-174 KDLIA
+174 KKNA
-179 EYTKLRTEMIG
+179 E
-190 VVNSG
+190 
-195 NLKQLDSNKYSELLG
+195 
-210 RGIQLYEALHAAAVQ
+210 A
-225 AEKGVTALSN
+225 
-235 AADKEATSIQKS
+235 
-247 TEVVNEQTNAFKKQE
+247 VNEQTNALKKQE
-262 EQLKATTAAQK
+262 EQLKATSAAQK
-273 EKSAAESKTATAP
+273 EKSAAESKAATAP
-286 KIQPFVEDKGLDKM
+286 KMQPFVEDKGLDKM

-363 MNKARAAAMA
+363 INKARAAAMV
-373 REGKDFKPENY
+373 REDFNPANY

-429 AKLVENFRDKLLALQ
+429 ARLVENFRNKLLALQ

-568 NKASTAMQAYGREK
+568 NKASTAMQTYGREK
-582 AKAVAQEREFAVA
+582 AKAVASDRNLETMEARYRRLQELISEVNRKIRELNDSAKQGFKVGADTSRVGSAISRLFEMRDKFNNADIGSKNAVA
-595 SKLSAKDKEAEL
+595 EL
-607 KALSDYTKR
+607 VSEYK
-616 YMTLVEEKR
+616 
-625 KVAEKAGISPFFKND
+625 I
-640 NGLKNIKAEIDTLLE
+640 LKNEIGNAKSEQDKLNNAITRANKKQDRKNERQEARDNKQRLSEIKA
-655 RLGRVREDIT
+655 
-665 LYQHAIGSGTKE
+665 A
-677 GISFGQ
+677 
-683 QGLKEANTEAEKLMR
+683 EA
-698 SITNLQNV
+698 
-706 YDTLRVSQVNVK
+706 
-718 DLIGQTPQKQRQDD
+718 
-732 IQRRMSDY
+732 
-740 YSKLEKDSAQAAKD
+740 
-754 AAKAE
+754 
-759 RERASAEK
+759 
-767 QRQKELNSA
+767 
-776 EKQRQNELRNTE
+776 
-788 RRYDSLGNK
+788 RYDSLGNK
-797 VRQLRAEFSRGIS
+797 VRALRREFSRGIS
-810 LGANTDKSYEEIRRL
+810 LGADVSKAEAEIHRL
-825 LSMMRV
+825 IDIMRY
-831 LRALQGSLSSTDWRE
+831 LRQMRIELTAGNMNVVGRIGS
-846 HIGRLG
+846 IGT
-852 NYGAGHDATIAN
+852 GHDATQAG

-1494 ETLEKTTAQNMS
+1494 ERLEKTTAQNMS

-1608 IAPTIAT
+1608 VAPTIAT

-1680 ELLGNLPKMPL
+1680 ELLGNLPKIPL
-1691 GVGDPET
+1691 GVGDPEI
-1698 QAKKQK
+1698 QAKRQK

-1759 ELNLFDAKKDKNK
+1759 ELNLFDAKKDKNKNK

-1839 PGRGFWNTTDRKKFH
+1839 PGNSFWNTTDRKKFR

-1865 YSEIDKVEWERV
+1865 YSEVDKVEWERV

-2049 LGMDRA
+2049 LGLDRA

-2158 AKMLEGHEKEEKG
+2158 AKMLEGNEKEEKG

-2415 TINNFAKDFLKDVYG
+2415 TINNFAKDFLKDIYG

-2475 QKLMEVALQGPL
+2475 QKVMEVALQGPL

-2546 NGITNITEETADIL
+2546 NGIKNITEETADIL

>member
-134 LSGLYRYSVLLDDIV
+134 LSGLYRYSVLLDNIV
-149 KIKGQIKDLKETL
+149 NIKGQIKDLKETL

-210 RGIQLYEALHAAAVQ
+210 RGIQLYEALHATAVQ

-235 AADKEATSIQKS
+235 AADKEATSTQKS
-247 TEVVNEQTNAFKKQE
+247 TEAVNEQTNALKKQE
-262 EQLKATTAAQK
+262 EQLKATSAAQK
-273 EKSAAESKTATAP
+273 EKSATESKAVAAP
-286 KIQPFVEDKGLDKM
+286 KIQPFVEDKGLEKM
-300 LNDVTAAREK
+300 LFDTTAAREK

-316 TQIAYTKI
+316 TQISYQLK

-363 MNKARAAAMA
+363 IYKARAAAMA
-373 REGKDFKPENY
+373 KEGKDFNPANY

-429 AKLVENFRDKLLALQ
+429 TKLVENFRDKLLALQ
-444 NDKYLTGADD
+444 NDKGTGADD
-454 AHILGAY
+454 AHVLGAY
-461 RKTLAMTLK
+461 RKTWAMTLK

-582 AKAVAQEREFAVA
+582 AKAVATDRNLETMEARYRRLQELISEVNRKIRELNDSAKRGFKVGADTSRVGSAISRLFEMRDKFNNADIGSKNAVA
-595 SKLSAKDKEAEL
+595 EL
-607 KALSDYTKR
+607 VSEYK
-616 YMTLVEEKR
+616 
-625 KVAEKAGISPFFKND
+625 I
-640 NGLKNIKAEIDTLLE
+640 LKNEIGNAKSEQDKLNNAITRANKKQDRKNERQEARDNKQRLSEIKA
-655 RLGRVREDIT
+655 
-665 LYQHAIGSGTKE
+665 A
-677 GISFGQ
+677 
-683 QGLKEANTEAEKLMR
+683 EA
-698 SITNLQNV
+698 
-706 YDTLRVSQVNVK
+706 
-718 DLIGQTPQKQRQDD
+718 
-732 IQRRMSDY
+732 
-740 YSKLEKDSAQAAKD
+740 
-754 AAKAE
+754 
-759 RERASAEK
+759 
-767 QRQKELNSA
+767 
-776 EKQRQNELRNTE
+776 
-788 RRYDSLGNK
+788 RYDSLGNK
-797 VRQLRAEFSRGIS
+797 VRSLRREFSRGIS
-810 LGANTDKSYEEIRRL
+810 LGADVSKAEAEIHRL
-825 LSMMRV
+825 IDIMRY
-831 LRALQGSLSSTDWRE
+831 LRQMRTWLVEGQNVVGRIGS
-846 HIGRLG
+846 IGT
-852 NYGAGHDATIAN
+852 GHDATQAG
-864 RALQDQRAINAA
+864 RALQDQKATNAAA
-876 QEKTN
+876 QEAINKGV
-881 REKEKSID
+881 RRGID
-889 LERKHQ
+889 LERERQ
-895 QEIANSAAK
+895 QEIAKSAAK
-904 VRSDLVRA
+904 VRSDLA
-912 FEQAKNSAGG
+912 AALACANAEASKMHGT
-922 LNSTMQD
+922 LND
-929 LKSLVMQGGLVYG
+929 IKSLFLQGGIVYG
-942 MQQFAMSVIKT
+942 AQSLFNAIVQT
-953 GGELEKQHIALQSIL
+953 GGEIVQQHIALRSIL
-968 GDVQNANTMFSQVK
+968 GDVTKADELFAQTQE
-982 QLALQSPFTFSELNR
+982 LALRSPFKFGELNR
-997 DVKQLAAYGVEYD
+997 DVKQLAAFGVEAD
-1010 QLYDT
+1010 SLYDT
-1015 TKRLADMAS
+1015 TKRLADIAS
-1024 GLGVSFERIAL
+1024 GLGVSFERLGL
-1035 AFGQVRSRG
+1035 AYGQVKARS

-1053 ISYAGIPLLQK
+1053 FAYAGLPLLQK
-1064 LSEYY
+1064 ITELYNSEGKNNKTNYKQSDVKEMI
-1069 SKREGRKVSTSEVK
+1069 SKRQVS
-1083 TRISGRGVDFED
+1083 FED
-1095 VKNVFWEMTDAGG
+1095 VQKVLWKMTDEGG

-1120 LLGRFNKLKDAWE
+1120 LLGQWNKLKDAWE
-1133 IMLSEFASDSNIVGS
+1133 IMLSRFAEGKNVIGGTFMFAIKGATDLLLTIDKLSPALLTFASVFLSKKLFGLASSRLGIGS
-1148 NLKHILDLVTNLV
+1148 IGRNLNDQAKIQLRNYAIEQQQLVLERKITQEIATQNVQKRAYWLADVQTQQAVMGRLALEGKLSILQMQKAVKEGLITKELIDQLVIMGQITARQGEIILKGG
-1161 QALHTMAPVVV
+1161 TMAAV
-1172 AAFSGFALKRL
+1172 
-1183 QTSLGGGIGAALLS
+1183 
-1197 GKASMAS
+1197 M
-1204 DIQKKVLLGEKTTA
+1204 
-1218 QELRLLAT
+1218 
-1226 KKLITSEDIKA
+1226 
-1237 LSLAKA
+1237 
-1243 IKKVDLE
+1243 
-1250 RMYINGQISRSIY
+1250 N
-1263 KDGMTDFAGTGTFGS
+1263 MTGS
-1278 RRKLVEARQ
+1278 K
-1287 NGGWW
+1287 
-1292 NKAKAAFIGL
+1292 
-1302 QLRTNAYFTNLKI
+1302 
-1315 QFATTGGFWRTFALK
+1315 LK
-1330 GMSAFAILT
+1330 GMLSFVGGWVGLTFMAVTQVISSIYNEFSAIKEKAESLQAPDSDWMKDYYDALGAKKGTTDTELKKQIDSMKQLLIKSDAYTKTIDEQIKKAKDLNEQYDILRKGVENAKNVASGDAGMIADAIGSTGGWKSGNPFNDTIEENLKDLQHSTDAYQLKLSTFDELTKSKMDSVASAILGA
-1339 AGARTMGATL
+1339 AGAGKTLEDKIRILADEGGQKWAIFQANMVKWNGNIAYSIKGLGNRANDVTSDINEIANDDVPKILGAIRKHLGLYGNDFKNWCNQNPERFRSML
-1349 LAAVGGLPGL
+1349 LQIMDEATWLVPQIKKKLEELTSFEFKPSGKKNS
-1359 IITGVTMGISY
+1359 ITGRTVMQERVFENLNGNQKAYDLISSY
-1370 MYTKS
+1370 IEEGSWYKTKNNAQS
-1375 ADLTNRINQTANEIE
+1375 ALQDLYNEMKSRQKGGASKASIAEAKKDYDTLYKAVLQGFGYRFIPE
-1390 DRIKQLNDFLRENDT
+1390 DKKSN
-1405 AKVLSGG
+1405 KVPKNKG
-1412 DIKEVDNLIDAYKEK
+1412 DKEDKE
-1427 LKQLEPYNYNNL
+1427 
-1439 VMKADEKQSHEERL
+1439 
-1453 KYLDEELKR
+1453 LDELKR
-1462 LRDAE
+1462 
-1467 MIAKSKM
+1467 
-1474 GNRDNYSDFSGA
+1474 
-1486 ITRSNRNY
+1486 
-1494 ETLEKTTAQNMS
+1494 
-1506 DKGMDFASARS
+1506 
-1517 AAWKGLQPYQKGDM
+1517 
-1531 VNPIKKVI
+1531 
-1539 LKQFGDISKDETMRL
+1539 
-1554 AAMQAM
+1554 
-1560 SNIFASMEIPES
+1560 
-1572 RANMIRASVLQAFGI
+1572 
-1587 GDKDSWLQEEAK
+1587 
-1599 NKLSDLLDS
+1599 
-1608 IAPTIAT
+1608 
-1615 KIRSGQTLNE
+1615 
-1625 AEKAKVEELMQDAKR
+1625 
-1640 GLTGQY
+1640 
-1646 PEFEKALQALLDAS
+1646 
-1660 NFEAVINLVFKDSK
+1660 
-1674 FNDVQN
+1674 
-1680 ELLGNLPKMPL
+1680 
-1691 GVGDPET
+1691 
-1698 QAKKQK
+1698 
-1704 FAQSWGKEGSW
+1704 
-1715 TKAREAANADVAA
+1715 
-1728 KKKEYE
+1728 
-1734 AAKKAKSKRQDE
+1734 
-1746 LKKEWQL
+1746 QL
-1753 AEQTAK
+1753 
-1759 ELNLFDAKKDKNK
+1759 
-1772 GPKKDSAL
+1772 
-1780 ESLRQQFE
+1780 E

-1795 WYQKYIGIGN
+1795 AYQKLRK
-1805 TQSEAIGKVKSL
+1805 EAGMSRAKAKNEVFGLYKD
-1817 FPNLDWKKIDL
+1817 LDWKKIDL
-1828 SKYMESLEAMM
+1828 DNYSGSIARLKD
-1839 PGRGFWNTTDRKKFH
+1839 GFNFDKTNDRKKFR
-1854 TQVNREKAEWQ
+1854 TQLDKENFEWRF
-1865 YSEIDKVEWERV
+1865 SEELKPEWERV
-1877 SSNFKEA
+1877 VSNFKEA

-1917 WDKQTRKMAE
+1917 WNKQTRKMAE

-2158 AKMLEGHEKEEKG
+2158 AKMLEGNEKGKKG

-2218 TASALGVDTENDGWQ
+2218 TASALGVDTESDGWQ

-2267 FVGIFTSPF
+2267 VVGIFTSPF

-2415 TINNFAKDFLKDVYG
+2415 TINNFAKDFLKDIYG

-2475 QKLMEVALQGPL
+2475 QKVMEAALQGPL
-2487 DNLTEIIKQKGKL
+2487 DNLTEIIKKKGKL

-2546 NGITNITEETADIL
+2546 NGIKNITEETADIL

>member
-11 MSLGLKETVSK
+11 MSLGIKDAVSK
-22 ELKNLGYSL
+22 ELNRIADSMTGVDAKTKKAQESMRKLAEENLAGKNVAFLDRLKKAIGDS
-31 NGTDDKVKE
+31 TKEAKE
-40 LQKALKGIGND
+40 LQVVFEAIRSIRGGFSSLNWSVGAKSLKEYYGIIMKINDALNKLYTRGLTASGDKMWGSATGALKVLEGISKIKEEGNFFFENFFKTDKAKAGLED
-51 LKSGDV
+51 LQ
-57 DAYARGIANLS
+57 R
-68 KFLKDTK
+68 
-75 IEAKGL
+75 E
-81 STLLGSI
+81 
-88 SGANVQNLLG
+88 
-98 GEINATNAK
+98 
-107 KYLGIIKE
+107 IIKLQKE
-115 ITSALSSLGRGNSE
+115 GM
-129 NTFGL
+129 GL
-134 LSGLYRYSVLLDDIV
+134 LNKRTLDTEGLAWAAGLDDKIYKLHRAYSVLRDDEE
-149 KIKGQIKDLKETL
+149 KLLATTE
-162 ETPAGKKHEQSI
+162 KKKPVWKQDEELA
-174 KDLIA
+174 KKNA
-179 EYTKLRTEMIG
+179 EA
-190 VVNSG
+190 VN
-195 NLKQLDSNKYSELLG
+195 
-210 RGIQLYEALHAAAVQ
+210 V
-225 AEKGVTALSN
+225 
-235 AADKEATSIQKS
+235 
-247 TEVVNEQTNAFKKQE
+247 QTNALKKQE
-262 EQLKATTAAQK
+262 EQLKATSAAQK
-273 EKSAAESKTATAP
+273 EKNATENKAAAAP

-363 MNKARAAAMA
+363 MNKARAAAMVK
-373 REGKDFKPENY
+373 EGKDFNPANY

-528 RISGLGGVVARM
+528 RISGLGGVVSRM

-551 ANVDKMKQLF
+551 SNVDKMKQLF

-582 AKAVAQEREFAVA
+582 AKVVASDRNLETMEARYRRLQELISEVTRKIRELNDSARQGIKVGADTSRAESAISRLTEMRDKFNSADIGSKNAVA
-595 SKLSAKDKEAEL
+595 EL
-607 KALSDYTKR
+607 VSEYK
-616 YMTLVEEKR
+616 
-625 KVAEKAGISPFFKND
+625 I
-640 NGLKNIKAEIDTLLE
+640 LKNEIGNAKSEQDKLNNAITRANKKQDRKNERQEARDNKQRLSEIKA
-655 RLGRVREDIT
+655 
-665 LYQHAIGSGTKE
+665 
-677 GISFGQ
+677 
-683 QGLKEANTEAEKLMR
+683 TEA
-698 SITNLQNV
+698 
-706 YDTLRVSQVNVK
+706 
-718 DLIGQTPQKQRQDD
+718 
-732 IQRRMSDY
+732 
-740 YSKLEKDSAQAAKD
+740 
-754 AAKAE
+754 
-759 RERASAEK
+759 
-767 QRQKELNSA
+767 
-776 EKQRQNELRNTE
+776 
-788 RRYDSLGNK
+788 RYDSLGNK
-797 VRQLRAEFSRGIS
+797 VRALRREFSRGIS
-810 LGANTDKSYEEIRRL
+810 LGADVSKAEAEIHRL
-825 LSMMRV
+825 TNIMRY
-831 LRALQGSLSSTDWRE
+831 LRIMRSELEAGNMRE
-846 HIGRLG
+846 VGRIGNVG
-852 NYGAGHDATIAN
+852 TGHDTTLAG
-864 RALQDQRAINAA
+864 RALQDQKATNAAA
-876 QEKTN
+876 QEAINKGI
-881 REKEKSID
+881 RRGID
-889 LERKHQ
+889 LERERQ
-895 QEIANSAAK
+895 QEIAKSAAK
-904 VRSDLVRA
+904 VRSDLA
-912 FEQAKNSAGG
+912 AALAGANAEASKMHG
-922 LNSTMQD
+922 TLND
-929 LKSLVMQGGLVYG
+929 IKSLFLQGGIVYG
-942 MQQFAMSVIKT
+942 AQSLFNAIVQT
-953 GGELEKQHIALQSIL
+953 GGEIVQQHIALRSIL
-968 GDVQNANTMFSQVK
+968 GDVTKADELFAQTQE
-982 QLALQSPFTFSELNR
+982 LALRSPFKFGELNR
-997 DVKQLAAYGVEYD
+997 DVKQLAAFGVEAD
-1010 QLYDT
+1010 SLYDT
-1015 TKRLADMAS
+1015 TKRLADIAS
-1024 GLGVSFERIAL
+1024 GLGVSFERLGL
-1035 AFGQVRSRG
+1035 AYGQVKARS

-1053 ISYAGIPLLQK
+1053 FAYAGLPLLQK
-1064 LSEYY
+1064 ITELYNSEGKNNKTNYKQSDVKEMI
-1069 SKREGRKVSTSEVK
+1069 SKRQVS
-1083 TRISGRGVDFED
+1083 FED
-1095 VKNVFWEMTDAGG
+1095 VQKVLWKMTDEGG

-1120 LLGRFNKLKDAWE
+1120 LLGQWNKLKDAWE
-1133 IMLSEFASDSNIVGS
+1133 IMLSRFAEGKNIIGGTFMFAIKGATDLLLTIDKLSPALLTFASVFLSKKLFGLASSRLGIGSIGKNLNDQAKIQLRNYAIEQQQLVLERKITQEIATQNVQKRAYQLADVQTQAATMSRLALEGKLSILQMQKAVKEGLITRELVNQLVVMGQITAKQGEIILNGGRTAAVMNMTGSKLKSMLSFVGGWVGLTFMAVTQVVSSIYNEFSAIKEKAESLQAPDSDWMKDYYDALGAKKGTTDTELKKQIDSMKQLLIKSDAYTKTIDEQIKKAKDLNEQYDILRKGVENAKNVASGDAGMIADAIGS
-1148 NLKHILDLVTNLV
+1148 TGGWKSGNPFNDTIEENLKDLQHSTDAYQLKLSTFDELTKSKMDSVASAIL
-1161 QALHTMAPVVV
+1161 
-1172 AAFSGFALKRL
+1172 
-1183 QTSLGGGIGAALLS
+1183 GAAGAGKTLEDKIRILADEGGQKWAVFQADMVKWNKNIGFSIKVLGNKANDVTSDINEIANDDVPKILNTIKKHLGLYGNDFKNWCNRNPERFRNMLLQIMNEATWLVPQIKKKLEELTGFEFKPS
-1197 GKASMAS
+1197 GNKNSVTGKTVMQERVFENLRGNQKAYDLISSYIVDGSWYKTKNNAQSALQDLYNEMKSRQKGGASKASIAEA
-1204 DIQKKVLLGEKTTA
+1204 KKDYDTLHKAVLQG
-1218 QELRLLAT
+1218 
-1226 KKLITSEDIKA
+1226 
-1237 LSLAKA
+1237 
-1243 IKKVDLE
+1243 
-1250 RMYINGQISRSIY
+1250 
-1263 KDGMTDFAGTGTFGS
+1263 FGY
-1278 RRKLVEARQ
+1278 
-1287 NGGWW
+1287 N
-1292 NKAKAAFIGL
+1292 FI
-1302 QLRTNAYFTNLKI
+1302 
-1315 QFATTGGFWRTFALK
+1315 
-1330 GMSAFAILT
+1330 
-1339 AGARTMGATL
+1339 
-1349 LAAVGGLPGL
+1349 P
-1359 IITGVTMGISY
+1359 
-1370 MYTKS
+1370 
-1375 ADLTNRINQTANEIE
+1375 E
-1390 DRIKQLNDFLRENDT
+1390 DRKSN
-1405 AKVLSGG
+1405 KVPKNKG
-1412 DIKEVDNLIDAYKEK
+1412 DKRDKE
-1427 LKQLEPYNYNNL
+1427 
-1439 VMKADEKQSHEERL
+1439 
-1453 KYLDEELKR
+1453 LDELKR
-1462 LRDAE
+1462 
-1467 MIAKSKM
+1467 
-1474 GNRDNYSDFSGA
+1474 
-1486 ITRSNRNY
+1486 
-1494 ETLEKTTAQNMS
+1494 
-1506 DKGMDFASARS
+1506 
-1517 AAWKGLQPYQKGDM
+1517 
-1531 VNPIKKVI
+1531 
-1539 LKQFGDISKDETMRL
+1539 
-1554 AAMQAM
+1554 
-1560 SNIFASMEIPES
+1560 
-1572 RANMIRASVLQAFGI
+1572 
-1587 GDKDSWLQEEAK
+1587 
-1599 NKLSDLLDS
+1599 
-1608 IAPTIAT
+1608 
-1615 KIRSGQTLNE
+1615 
-1625 AEKAKVEELMQDAKR
+1625 
-1640 GLTGQY
+1640 
-1646 PEFEKALQALLDAS
+1646 
-1660 NFEAVINLVFKDSK
+1660 
-1674 FNDVQN
+1674 
-1680 ELLGNLPKMPL
+1680 
-1691 GVGDPET
+1691 
-1698 QAKKQK
+1698 
-1704 FAQSWGKEGSW
+1704 
-1715 TKAREAANADVAA
+1715 
-1728 KKKEYE
+1728 
-1734 AAKKAKSKRQDE
+1734 
-1746 LKKEWQL
+1746 QL
-1753 AEQTAK
+1753 
-1759 ELNLFDAKKDKNK
+1759 
-1772 GPKKDSAL
+1772 
-1780 ESLRQQFE
+1780 E

-1795 WYQKYIGIGN
+1795 AYQKLRK
-1805 TQSEAIGKVKSL
+1805 EAGMSRAQAKNEVFGLYKD
-1817 FPNLDWKKIDL
+1817 LDWKKIDL
-1828 SKYMESLEAMM
+1828 DNYSGSIARLK
-1839 PGRGFWNTTDRKKFH
+1839 GGFNFDKTNDRKKFR
-1854 TQVNREKAEWQ
+1854 TQLDKENFEWRF
-1865 YSEIDKVEWERV
+1865 SEELKPEWERV
-1877 SSNFKEA
+1877 ASNFKEA

-2246 SSISNMVTSAMSG
+2246 SSISNIMSG

-2415 TINNFAKDFLKDVYG
+2415 TINNFAKDFLKDIYG

-2475 QKLMEVALQGPL
+2475 QKVMEVALQGPL

-2546 NGITNITEETADIL
+2546 NGIKNITEETADIL

>member
-1 MADGNVGSLW
+1 MADGNLGDLWFQLGIKDNSHKALNSMLKDVQRLEGMINSLNL
-11 MSLGLKETVSK
+11 SINKEQDPKKKK
-22 ELKNLGYSL
+22 ELKEQLSNVLNYLHLLQKVNIELNKISGIKNVNAGINTGELDRAKKALMDFRNELINLQAGKTAGGVDNAFMSAYNAKFRNLITDVRQIEKAFDKENTLSASKNNAARLNRELETTKNKLAEIQSL
-31 NGTDDKVKE
+31 QSRGIRNRIDTTALLSGGNTLRGVKRRMETMLADDNLLANGAKVKSLLSDIAFAYTKATGKVQEYKRTASETASVDSAFSKQKLAVEQINTILGNIDKLKGKSLEIGTDTSKLTAVRGEIERIKTTIESFSGKQLLNKGFGDALNE
-40 LQKALKGIGND
+40 LQLWKERVN
-51 LKSGDV
+51 
-57 DAYARGIANLS
+57 RT
-68 KFLKDTK
+68 LKDQ
-75 IEAKGL
+75 
-81 STLLGSI
+81 
-88 SGANVQNLLG
+88 SGANQSAKATDRNLETMEARYRRLQELMSEVSRKIRELNDSARQG
-98 GEINATNAK
+98 IKVGADTSRAEIAISRLTEMRDKFNNADIGSKNAVAELVSEYKILKNEIGNAK
-107 KYLGIIKE
+107 SEQDKLNNA
-115 ITSALSSLGRGNSE
+115 ITRAN
-129 NTFGL
+129 
-134 LSGLYRYSVLLDDIV
+134 
-149 KIKGQIKDLKETL
+149 
-162 ETPAGKKHEQSI
+162 
-174 KDLIA
+174 
-179 EYTKLRTEMIG
+179 
-190 VVNSG
+190 
-195 NLKQLDSNKYSELLG
+195 
-210 RGIQLYEALHAAAVQ
+210 
-225 AEKGVTALSN
+225 
-235 AADKEATSIQKS
+235 
-247 TEVVNEQTNAFKKQE
+247 KKQDRKNE
-262 EQLKATTAAQK
+262 RQEARDNKQRLSEIK
-273 EKSAAESKTATAP
+273 AAEA
-286 KIQPFVEDKGLDKM
+286 
-300 LNDVTAAREK
+300 
-310 DAAATQ
+310 
-316 TQIAYTKI
+316 
-324 LNEVLD
+324 
-330 AFKGK
+330 
-335 ASTLLGVKDDS
+335 
-346 GRKYVDILNEAN
+346 
-358 AAIEK
+358 
-363 MNKARAAAMA
+363 
-373 REGKDFKPENY
+373 
-384 PDPTPRIKKALE
+384 
-396 YLSLLQRIDIAQKH
+396 
-410 ISEVK
+410 
-415 AANPNVDTKNIKEA
+415 
-429 AKLVENFRDKLLALQ
+429 
-444 NDKYLTGADD
+444 
-454 AHILGAY
+454 
-461 RKTLAMTLK
+461 
-470 DVDAI
+470 
-475 IGKLQKP
+475 
-482 NPLSDLDG
+482 
-490 NFSKLDARIDAVR
+490 
-503 EKLAK
+503 
-508 LRDLMNEGT
+508 
-517 QKGYN
+517 
-522 TSMFGE
+522 
-528 RISGLGGVVARM
+528 
-540 EAAMSN
+540 
-546 KNGEL
+546 
-551 ANVDKMKQLF
+551 
-561 SDISVEL
+561 
-568 NKASTAMQAYGREK
+568 
-582 AKAVAQEREFAVA
+582 
-595 SKLSAKDKEAEL
+595 
-607 KALSDYTKR
+607 
-616 YMTLVEEKR
+616 
-625 KVAEKAGISPFFKND
+625 
-640 NGLKNIKAEIDTLLE
+640 
-655 RLGRVREDIT
+655 
-665 LYQHAIGSGTKE
+665 
-677 GISFGQ
+677 
-683 QGLKEANTEAEKLMR
+683 
-698 SITNLQNV
+698 
-706 YDTLRVSQVNVK
+706 
-718 DLIGQTPQKQRQDD
+718 
-732 IQRRMSDY
+732 
-740 YSKLEKDSAQAAKD
+740 
-754 AAKAE
+754 
-759 RERASAEK
+759 
-767 QRQKELNSA
+767 
-776 EKQRQNELRNTE
+776 
-788 RRYDSLGNK
+788 RYDSLGNK
-797 VRQLRAEFSRGIS
+797 VRSLRREFSRGIS
-810 LGANTDKSYEEIRRL
+810 LGADVSKAEAEIHRL
-825 LSMMRV
+825 IDIMRY
-831 LRALQGSLSSTDWRE
+831 LRQMRTWLVEGQNVVGRIGS
-846 HIGRLG
+846 IGT
-852 NYGAGHDATIAN
+852 GHDATQAG

-1024 GLGVSFERIAL
+1024 GLGVGFERIAL

-1494 ETLEKTTAQNMS
+1494 ERLEKTTAQNMS

-1608 IAPTIAT
+1608 VAPTIAT

-1680 ELLGNLPKMPL
+1680 ELLGNLPKIPL
-1691 GVGDPET
+1691 GVGDPEI

-1715 TKAREAANADVAA
+1715 TKAREAANADIAA

-1946 KVLYKDTPLALE
+1946 KALYKDTPLALE

-2158 AKMLEGHEKEEKG
+2158 AKMLEGNEKEKKG

-2190 SMANVSAA
+2190 SMANVSTA

-2415 TINNFAKDFLKDVYG
+2415 TINNFAKDFLKDIYG
-2430 VDMKAWASQL
+2430 VDIKAWASQL

-2452 DAIDAYKKKAKEMVK
+2452 DAIGAYKKKAKEMVK

-2475 QKLMEVALQGPL
+2475 QKVMEAALQGPL
-2487 DNLTEIIKQKGKL
+2487 DNLTEIIKKKGKL

-2519 AENITAILERLKNMG
+2519 AENITAILERLKDMG

-2546 NGITNITEETADIL
+2546 NGIKNITEETADIL

>member
-210 RGIQLYEALHAAAVQ
+210 RGIQLYEALHATAVQ

-235 AADKEATSIQKS
+235 AADKEATSTQKS
-247 TEVVNEQTNAFKKQE
+247 TEAVNVQTNALKKQE
-262 EQLKATTAAQK
+262 EQLKATSAAQK
-273 EKSAAESKTATAP
+273 EKSATESKAATAP
-286 KIQPFVEDKGLDKM
+286 KMQPFVEDKGLDKM
-300 LNDVTAAREK
+300 LNDATRVTEK
-310 DAAATQ
+310 VEEQKKSLSGLSDAAGKASRD
-316 TQIAYTKI
+316 I
-324 LNEVLD
+324 NEVLN
-330 AFKGK
+330 KIVG
-335 ASTLLGVKDDS
+335 G
-346 GRKYVDILNEAN
+346 N
-358 AAIEK
+358 AAGMSLDELAK
-363 MNKARAAAMA
+363 KTARYSQ
-373 REGKDFKPENY
+373 ELL
-384 PDPTPRIKKALE
+384 ALE
-396 YLSLLQRIDIAQKH
+396 IKLKNLKSKDETNPGKKGPDY
-410 ISEVK
+410 SEVK
-415 AANPNVDTKNIKEA
+415 SLEAKIKNAQIYLDIIQQIRLKKDELNATGAKQPNVNTKE
-429 AKLVENFRDKLLALQ
+429 LER
-444 NDKYLTGADD
+444 G
-454 AHILGAY
+454 
-461 RKTLAMTLK
+461 KTLLDEFYGTLRK
-470 DVDAI
+470 IVSENGVDGLMVLGNMPKALGGTMREI
-475 IGKLQKP
+475 RSLLSSFSKE
-482 NPLSDLDG
+482 NPLSVFANGADRAWTAISNLET
-490 NFSKLDARIDAVR
+490 KI
-503 EKLAK
+503 
-508 LRDLMNEGT
+508 RDLQRLMDEG
-517 QKGYN
+517 KKMGYKTDMLPEN
-522 TSMFGE
+522 FYELKRRLQETYRLFGDNSH
-528 RISGLGGVVARM
+528 RLTDKAYM
-540 EAAMSN
+540 EN
-546 KNGEL
+546 
-551 ANVDKMKQLF
+551 LF
-561 SDISVEL
+561 SDIAKTMKIAANAERE
-568 NKASTAMQAYGREK
+568 YGREK
-582 AKAVAQEREFAVA
+582 GKTIATN
-595 SKLSAKDKEAEL
+595 KEAE
-607 KALSDYTKR
+607 AA
-616 YMTLVEEKR
+616 EKR
-625 KVAEKAGISPFFKND
+625 NVAI
-640 NGLKNIKAEIDTLLE
+640 
-655 RLGRVREDIT
+655 V
-665 LYQHAIGSGTKE
+665 
-677 GISFGQ
+677 
-683 QGLKEANTEAEKLMR
+683 EAAVQRRIQARQREAER
-698 SITNLQNV
+698 
-706 YDTLRVSQVNVK
+706 
-718 DLIGQTPQKQRQDD
+718 
-732 IQRRMSDY
+732 
-740 YSKLEKDSAQAAKD
+740 AA
-754 AAKAE
+754 AAE
-759 RERASAEK
+759 REANRYAAESVNKAIAAKREQRRQEDRDNK
-767 QRQKELNSA
+767 QRLSEIKAA
-776 EKQRQNELRNTE
+776 EA
-788 RRYDSLGNK
+788 RYDSLGNK
-797 VRQLRAEFSRGIS
+797 VRSLRREFSRGIS
-810 LGANTDKSYEEIRRL
+810 LGADVSKAEAEIHRL
-825 LSMMRV
+825 IDIMRY
-831 LRALQGSLSSTDWRE
+831 LRQMRTWLVEGQNVVGRIGS
-846 HIGRLG
+846 I
-852 NYGAGHDATIAN
+852 GAGHDATQAG

-1494 ETLEKTTAQNMS
+1494 ERLEKTTAQNMS

-2158 AKMLEGHEKEEKG
+2158 AKMLEGNEKKKKG

-2415 TINNFAKDFLKDVYG
+2415 TINNFAKDFLKDIYG

-2452 DAIDAYKKKAKEMVK
+2452 DAIDAYKKKAKELVK
-2467 DLTKNIVS
+2467 DLTKNIIS
-2475 QKLMEVALQGPL
+2475 QKIMEAALQGPL
-2487 DNLTEIIKQKGKL
+2487 DNLTEIIKKKGKL

-2546 NGITNITEETADIL
+2546 NGIKNITEETADIL

>member
-1 MADGNVGSLW
+1 MADGNVGNLW

-22 ELKNLGYSL
+22 ELNKIADGMTGVDAKTRKAQENLRKLADTDVSGKNISFLKKIQNALGDTSAEA
-31 NGTDDKVKE
+31 KE
-40 LQKALKGIGND
+40 LQAVLGVIGKTKGGWKGITED
-51 LKSGDV
+51 LNIGKLQQ
-57 DAYARGIANLS
+57 YAKLVRELEFALTNIES
-68 KFLKDTK
+68 K
-75 IEAKGL
+75 KGL
-81 STLLGSI
+81 SD
-88 SGANVQNLLG
+88 SGFNLQSTIYQSREAIDAIASLQNHLKF
-98 GEINATNAK
+98 ADAPTA
-107 KYLGIIKE
+107 
-115 ITSALSSLGRGNSE
+115 
-129 NTFGL
+129 
-134 LSGLYRYSVLLDDIV
+134 SGLKAIRQELQGLINEGTSLIQSPIKNYTQIDKWLNTLDGKVTDIEYKYIV
-149 KIKGQIKDLKETL
+149 ATQGVSKET
-162 ETPAGKKHEQSI
+162 TAVADAGKRAEEQT
-174 KDLIA
+174 KKNA
-179 EYTKLRTEMIG
+179 E
-190 VVNSG
+190 
-195 NLKQLDSNKYSELLG
+195 
-210 RGIQLYEALHAAAVQ
+210 A
-225 AEKGVTALSN
+225 
-235 AADKEATSIQKS
+235 
-247 TEVVNEQTNAFKKQE
+247 VNEQTNAFKKQE

-316 TQIAYTKI
+316 TQIEYTKI

-429 AKLVENFRDKLLALQ
+429 ARLVENFRDKLLALQ

-568 NKASTAMQAYGREK
+568 NKASTAMQTYGREK
-582 AKAVAQEREFAVA
+582 AKAVASDRNLETMEARYRRLQELISEVNRKIRELNDSAKQGFKVGADTSRVGSAISRLFEMRDKFNNADIGSKNAVA
-595 SKLSAKDKEAEL
+595 EL
-607 KALSDYTKR
+607 VSEYK
-616 YMTLVEEKR
+616 
-625 KVAEKAGISPFFKND
+625 I
-640 NGLKNIKAEIDTLLE
+640 LKNEIGNAKSEQDKLNNAITRANKKQDRKNERQEARDNKQRLSEIKA
-655 RLGRVREDIT
+655 
-665 LYQHAIGSGTKE
+665 A
-677 GISFGQ
+677 
-683 QGLKEANTEAEKLMR
+683 EA
-698 SITNLQNV
+698 
-706 YDTLRVSQVNVK
+706 
-718 DLIGQTPQKQRQDD
+718 
-732 IQRRMSDY
+732 
-740 YSKLEKDSAQAAKD
+740 
-754 AAKAE
+754 
-759 RERASAEK
+759 
-767 QRQKELNSA
+767 
-776 EKQRQNELRNTE
+776 
-788 RRYDSLGNK
+788 RYDSLGNK
-797 VRQLRAEFSRGIS
+797 VRSLRREFSRGIS
-810 LGANTDKSYEEIRRL
+810 LGADVSKAEAEIHRL
-825 LSMMRV
+825 IDIMRY
-831 LRALQGSLSSTDWRE
+831 LRQMRTWLVEGQNVVGRIGS
-846 HIGRLG
+846 IGT
-852 NYGAGHDATIAN
+852 GHDATQAG
-864 RALQDQRAINAA
+864 RALQDQKATNAAA
-876 QEKTN
+876 QEAINKGV
-881 REKEKSID
+881 RRGID
-889 LERKHQ
+889 LERERQ
-895 QEIANSAAK
+895 QEIAKSAAK
-904 VRSDLVRA
+904 VRSDLA
-912 FEQAKNSAGG
+912 AALAGANAEASKMHG
-922 LNSTMQD
+922 TLND
-929 LKSLVMQGGLVYG
+929 IKSLFLQGGIVYG
-942 MQQFAMSVIKT
+942 AQSLFNAIVQT
-953 GGELEKQHIALQSIL
+953 GGEIVQQHIALRSIL
-968 GDVQNANTMFSQVK
+968 GDVTKADELFAQTQE
-982 QLALQSPFTFSELNR
+982 LALRSPFKFGELNR
-997 DVKQLAAYGVEYD
+997 DVKQLAAFGVETD
-1010 QLYDT
+1010 SLYDT
-1015 TKRLADMAS
+1015 TKRLADIAS
-1024 GLGVSFERIAL
+1024 GLGVSFERLGL
-1035 AFGQVRSRG
+1035 AYGQVKARS

-1053 ISYAGIPLLQK
+1053 FAYAGLPLLQK
-1064 LSEYY
+1064 ITELYNSEGKNNKTNYKQSDVKEMI
-1069 SKREGRKVSTSEVK
+1069 SKRQVS
-1083 TRISGRGVDFED
+1083 FED
-1095 VKNVFWEMTDAGG
+1095 VQKVLWKMTDEGG

-1120 LLGRFNKLKDAWE
+1120 LLGQWNKLKDAWE
-1133 IMLSEFASDSNIVGS
+1133 IMLSRFAEGKNVIGGTFMFAIKGATDLLLTIDKLSPALLTFASVFLSKKLFGLASSRLGIGS
-1148 NLKHILDLVTNLV
+1148 IGRNLNDQAKIQLRNYAIEQQQLVLERKITQEIATQNVQKRAYWLADVQTQQAVMGRLALEGKLSILQMQKAVKEGLITKELIDQLVIMGQITARQGEIILKGG
-1161 QALHTMAPVVV
+1161 TMAAV
-1172 AAFSGFALKRL
+1172 
-1183 QTSLGGGIGAALLS
+1183 
-1197 GKASMAS
+1197 M
-1204 DIQKKVLLGEKTTA
+1204 
-1218 QELRLLAT
+1218 
-1226 KKLITSEDIKA
+1226 
-1237 LSLAKA
+1237 
-1243 IKKVDLE
+1243 
-1250 RMYINGQISRSIY
+1250 N
-1263 KDGMTDFAGTGTFGS
+1263 MTGS
-1278 RRKLVEARQ
+1278 K
-1287 NGGWW
+1287 
-1292 NKAKAAFIGL
+1292 
-1302 QLRTNAYFTNLKI
+1302 
-1315 QFATTGGFWRTFALK
+1315 LK
-1330 GMSAFAILT
+1330 GMLSFVGGWVGLTFMAVTQVISSIYNEFSAIKEKAESLQAPDSDWMKDYYDALGAKKGTTDTELKKQIDSMKQLLIKSDAYTKTIDEQIKKAKDLNEQYDILRKGVENAKNVASGDAGMIADAIGSTGGWKSGNPFNDTIEENLKDLQHSTDAYQLKLSTFDELTKSKMDSVASAILGA
-1339 AGARTMGATL
+1339 AGAGKTLEDKIRILADEGGQKWAIFQANMVKWNGNIAYSIKGLGNRANDVTSDINEIANDDVPKILGAIRKHLGLYGNDFKNWCNQNPERFRSML
-1349 LAAVGGLPGL
+1349 LQIMDEATWLVPQIKKKLEELTSFEFKPSGKKNS
-1359 IITGVTMGISY
+1359 ITGRTVMQERVFENLNGNQKAYDLISSY
-1370 MYTKS
+1370 IEEGSWYKTKNNAQS
-1375 ADLTNRINQTANEIE
+1375 ALQDLYNEMKSRQKGGASKASIAEAKKDYDTLYKAVLQGFGYRFIPE
-1390 DRIKQLNDFLRENDT
+1390 DKKSN
-1405 AKVLSGG
+1405 KVPKNKG
-1412 DIKEVDNLIDAYKEK
+1412 DKEDKE
-1427 LKQLEPYNYNNL
+1427 
-1439 VMKADEKQSHEERL
+1439 
-1453 KYLDEELKR
+1453 LDELKR
-1462 LRDAE
+1462 
-1467 MIAKSKM
+1467 
-1474 GNRDNYSDFSGA
+1474 
-1486 ITRSNRNY
+1486 
-1494 ETLEKTTAQNMS
+1494 
-1506 DKGMDFASARS
+1506 
-1517 AAWKGLQPYQKGDM
+1517 
-1531 VNPIKKVI
+1531 
-1539 LKQFGDISKDETMRL
+1539 
-1554 AAMQAM
+1554 
-1560 SNIFASMEIPES
+1560 
-1572 RANMIRASVLQAFGI
+1572 
-1587 GDKDSWLQEEAK
+1587 
-1599 NKLSDLLDS
+1599 
-1608 IAPTIAT
+1608 
-1615 KIRSGQTLNE
+1615 
-1625 AEKAKVEELMQDAKR
+1625 
-1640 GLTGQY
+1640 
-1646 PEFEKALQALLDAS
+1646 
-1660 NFEAVINLVFKDSK
+1660 
-1674 FNDVQN
+1674 
-1680 ELLGNLPKMPL
+1680 
-1691 GVGDPET
+1691 
-1698 QAKKQK
+1698 
-1704 FAQSWGKEGSW
+1704 
-1715 TKAREAANADVAA
+1715 
-1728 KKKEYE
+1728 
-1734 AAKKAKSKRQDE
+1734 
-1746 LKKEWQL
+1746 QL
-1753 AEQTAK
+1753 
-1759 ELNLFDAKKDKNK
+1759 
-1772 GPKKDSAL
+1772 
-1780 ESLRQQFE
+1780 E

-1795 WYQKYIGIGN
+1795 AYQKLRK
-1805 TQSEAIGKVKSL
+1805 EAGMSRAKAKNEVFGLYKD
-1817 FPNLDWKKIDL
+1817 LDWKKIDL
-1828 SKYMESLEAMM
+1828 DNYSGSIARLKD
-1839 PGRGFWNTTDRKKFH
+1839 GFNFDKTNDRKKFR
-1854 TQVNREKAEWQ
+1854 TQLDKENFEWRF
-1865 YSEIDKVEWERV
+1865 SEELKPEWERV
-1877 SSNFKEA
+1877 VSNFKEA

-1917 WDKQTRKMAE
+1917 WNKQTRKMAE

-2158 AKMLEGHEKEEKG
+2158 AKMLEGNEKEKKG

-2415 TINNFAKDFLKDVYG
+2415 TINNFAKDFLKDIYG

-2475 QKLMEVALQGPL
+2475 QKVMEAALQGPL
-2487 DNLTEIIKQKGKL
+2487 DNLTEIIKKKGKL

-2546 NGITNITEETADIL
+2546 NGIKNITEETADIL

>member
-1 MADGNVGSLW
+1 MASGNLGDLWFQLGIKDNSHKALNSMLKDVQRLEGMINSLNQKI
-11 MSLGLKETVSK
+11 SDVKTDAKDSK
-22 ELKNLGYSL
+22 EMKARLLNALNYLHLLQKVNIELNKVGDIKNVNAGINTGELDRAKKVLMDFRNELINLQTGKTAGGVDNAFMSAYSAKFRNLITDVRQIEKAFDKENTLSASKNNAARLNRELETTKNKLAEIQSLQSRGVRNGIDTTALLSGGNTLRGVKRRMETILADDNLLANGAKVKSLLSDIAYAYTKATGKIQEYKRIASETASVDSALSKQKLAVEQINTILSNIDKLKGKSL
-31 NGTDDKVKE
+31 EIGTDTSKLTAVRGEIERIKTAIESFSGKQLQNKGFGDALSE
-40 LQKALKGIGND
+40 LQLWKERVN
-51 LKSGDV
+51 
-57 DAYARGIANLS
+57 RT
-68 KFLKDTK
+68 LKDQ
-75 IEAKGL
+75 
-81 STLLGSI
+81 
-88 SGANVQNLLG
+88 SGANQSAKATDRNLETMEARYRRLQELMSEVSRKIRELNDSARQG
-98 GEINATNAK
+98 IKVGADTSRAEIAISRLTEMRDKFNNADIGSKNAVAELVSEYKILKNEIGNAK
-107 KYLGIIKE
+107 SEQDKLNNA
-115 ITSALSSLGRGNSE
+115 ITRAN
-129 NTFGL
+129 
-134 LSGLYRYSVLLDDIV
+134 
-149 KIKGQIKDLKETL
+149 
-162 ETPAGKKHEQSI
+162 
-174 KDLIA
+174 
-179 EYTKLRTEMIG
+179 
-190 VVNSG
+190 
-195 NLKQLDSNKYSELLG
+195 
-210 RGIQLYEALHAAAVQ
+210 
-225 AEKGVTALSN
+225 
-235 AADKEATSIQKS
+235 
-247 TEVVNEQTNAFKKQE
+247 KKQDRKNE
-262 EQLKATTAAQK
+262 RQEARDNKQRLSEIK
-273 EKSAAESKTATAP
+273 AAEA
-286 KIQPFVEDKGLDKM
+286 
-300 LNDVTAAREK
+300 
-310 DAAATQ
+310 
-316 TQIAYTKI
+316 
-324 LNEVLD
+324 
-330 AFKGK
+330 
-335 ASTLLGVKDDS
+335 
-346 GRKYVDILNEAN
+346 
-358 AAIEK
+358 
-363 MNKARAAAMA
+363 
-373 REGKDFKPENY
+373 
-384 PDPTPRIKKALE
+384 
-396 YLSLLQRIDIAQKH
+396 
-410 ISEVK
+410 
-415 AANPNVDTKNIKEA
+415 
-429 AKLVENFRDKLLALQ
+429 
-444 NDKYLTGADD
+444 
-454 AHILGAY
+454 
-461 RKTLAMTLK
+461 
-470 DVDAI
+470 
-475 IGKLQKP
+475 
-482 NPLSDLDG
+482 
-490 NFSKLDARIDAVR
+490 
-503 EKLAK
+503 
-508 LRDLMNEGT
+508 
-517 QKGYN
+517 
-522 TSMFGE
+522 
-528 RISGLGGVVARM
+528 
-540 EAAMSN
+540 
-546 KNGEL
+546 
-551 ANVDKMKQLF
+551 
-561 SDISVEL
+561 
-568 NKASTAMQAYGREK
+568 
-582 AKAVAQEREFAVA
+582 
-595 SKLSAKDKEAEL
+595 
-607 KALSDYTKR
+607 
-616 YMTLVEEKR
+616 
-625 KVAEKAGISPFFKND
+625 
-640 NGLKNIKAEIDTLLE
+640 
-655 RLGRVREDIT
+655 
-665 LYQHAIGSGTKE
+665 
-677 GISFGQ
+677 
-683 QGLKEANTEAEKLMR
+683 
-698 SITNLQNV
+698 
-706 YDTLRVSQVNVK
+706 
-718 DLIGQTPQKQRQDD
+718 
-732 IQRRMSDY
+732 
-740 YSKLEKDSAQAAKD
+740 
-754 AAKAE
+754 
-759 RERASAEK
+759 
-767 QRQKELNSA
+767 
-776 EKQRQNELRNTE
+776 
-788 RRYDSLGNK
+788 RYDSLGNK
-797 VRQLRAEFSRGIS
+797 VRSLRREFSRGIS
-810 LGANTDKSYEEIRRL
+810 LGADVSKAEAEIHRL
-825 LSMMRV
+825 IDIMRY
-831 LRALQGSLSSTDWRE
+831 LRQMRTWLVEGQNVVGRIGS
-846 HIGRLG
+846 IGT
-852 NYGAGHDATIAN
+852 GHDATQAG

-1375 ADLTNRINQTANEIE
+1375 ADLTNRINQTTNEIE

-1494 ETLEKTTAQNMS
+1494 ERLEKTTAQNMS

-1772 GPKKDSAL
+1772 GTKKDSAL

-1839 PGRGFWNTTDRKKFH
+1839 PGRGFWNTTDRKKFR

-1865 YSEIDKVEWERV
+1865 YSEVDKVEWERV

-1917 WDKQTRKMAE
+1917 WNKQTRKMAE

-2415 TINNFAKDFLKDVYG
+2415 TINNFAKDFLKDIYG

-2475 QKLMEVALQGPL
+2475 QKVMEVALQGPL

-2546 NGITNITEETADIL
+2546 NGIKNITEETADIL